1 MLTWTRWI
9 FVTWQSTLVAAAPMM
24 FAKWASE
31 FKAHSNQ
38 LPLFNQERSNSVGGD
53 PNIRYYHSHWKLDA
67 GREEALLIEATP
79 PPCSTWNFQLN
90 NYWMESLDYRY
101 NTVHCNKATARYGT
115 DGSIRI
121 VVSHQPPPAATDGT
135 CLRSNMC

>member
-79 PPCSTWNFQLN
+79 PPCSTWNFQL
-90 NYWMESLDYRY
+90 YVTPSMPTTFSL
-101 NTVHCNKATARYGT
+101 
-115 DGSIRI
+115 RI
-121 VVSHQPPPAATDGT
+121 VDGG
-135 CLRSNMC
+135 